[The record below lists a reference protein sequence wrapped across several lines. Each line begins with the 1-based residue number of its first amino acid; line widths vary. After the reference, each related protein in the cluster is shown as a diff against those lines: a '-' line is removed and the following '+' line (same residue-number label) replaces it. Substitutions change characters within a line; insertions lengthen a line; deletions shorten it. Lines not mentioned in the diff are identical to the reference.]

1 MIKIFLHFNHDVPFR
16 LDQTAL
22 SWNVEK
28 NVEIGTVQRQGV
40 NKDLFLLI
48 LLKEHWL
55 SLKFKLN

>member
-1 MIKIFLHFNHDVPFR
+1 MIKIFSHFIHDVPFR

-22 SWNVEK
+22 PWNVEK

-55 SLKFKLN
+55 SLKFRLN